1 MNVTELC
8 RQLRKVMTPSEEILW
23 KLLRNRRFNGNKF
36 TRQKPFFYPSVRVNQ
51 RSFFIADFHCA
62 ERNLIIELDGP
73 IHDYQR
79 EYDASRDEIL
89 ANLGLRTLRI
99 KNHELK
105 DIDAVKQLILQA
117 LEME

>member
-8 RQLRKVMTPSEEILW
+8 RQLRKEMTPSEQILW
-23 KLLRNRRFNGNKF
+23 EMLRNRRLNGYKF

-73 IHDYQR
+73 IHDFQR
-79 EYDASRDEIL
+79 EYDANRDEIL
-89 ANLGLRTLRI
+89 ASLGLKTLRI

-105 DIDAVKQLILQA
+105 DIDSVKELILRV
-117 LEME
+117 LMKE